1 MVTSLKADLELFF
14 AAVQSLSHVPLFVT
28 HGLYVAHQAS
38 LSRRFPRQAYWS
50 GLPFPSPGDLPDPGI
65 KPEPPALTGG
75 FFTTETPGKPWDYSR
90 FSFNYDKLS
99 MAETVSKLN
108 VLNNKNLKRLKM
120 SLRVITHNIPPS
132 QESKIIQHVCL

>member
-1 MVTSLKADLELFF
+1 M
-14 AAVQSLSHVPLFVT
+14 
-28 HGLYVAHQAS
+28 
-38 LSRRFPRQAYWS
+38 
-50 GLPFPSPGDLPDPGI
+50 PFPSPGDLPDPGI
-65 KPEPPALTGG
+65 KPESPALTGG

-132 QESKIIQHVCL
+132 